1 MFDQVEKNKTAVQ
14 IVLGMVSLGLVVGFG
29 LSGYSAFQQGENF
42 LVKVGGTAITERDV
56 AEAVSNQTISNEMK
70 PAVVEQLIQQR
81 LLSEEAKKLHFNLG
95 ASTLREFIANIP
107 EFQVDG
113 KFDAARYKQILEQQR
128 MTPENFEQKITQNLI
143 MRQLIG
149 GVAGAGIV
157 SVSTQ
162 ERMEKLLGE
171 RRELQFAVVPAQE
184 FASKVAISENEIKQ
198 YYDAHASEF
207 KIPEQVKLEYVVLSR
222 DELAARAMV
231 SDQEVE
237 KYFQEHK
244 QEFDKE
250 ERKAR
255 HILLTFPQGATAAQK
270 SAVKVQA
277 ETLLAEVRKDS
288 SRFAALAKEK
298 SQDPGSAS
306 QGGDL
311 GWFGRGMMVKSFED
325 TVFALEKN
333 QVSNLVESEYG
344 YHIIKLEDV
353 RHKTL
358 ADVKPEIVARL
369 KQQKVLSNFQVQSEK
384 FNEIVY
390 QQADSL
396 KPAADELKLTIQRS
410 DWMGREGGKEK
421 ELANT
426 KIAEAVFSDD
436 VLKSKH
442 NSEAIEVSSGVF
454 VAARVIEHKPEQ
466 IPPLADAQ
474 GKISAK
480 LREEKSLK
488 QAMDDGAIRLK
499 KLNAGE
505 TVDLKWSQPQEVMR
519 VGNQQIADDQL
530 KAIFR
535 VSADK
540 LPGYVGSELNGV
552 GYLIFKVAKVSQA
565 AAMAPEAHQRM
576 TETLAQM
583 YGQVAVN
590 AYVDSLRKQ
599 IKVEYKAVAPKP
611 E

>member
-14 IVLGMVSLGLVVGFG
+14 IVLAMVSLGLVVGFG
-29 LSGYSAFQQGENF
+29 LSGYSAFQQDESF
-42 LVKVGGTAITERDV
+42 LAKVGGTTITERDV
-56 AEAVSNQTISNEMK
+56 AEAVNNQNISNEMK

-81 LLSEEAKKLHFNLG
+81 LLSEEATNLRFNIDA
-95 ASTLREFIANIP
+95 ASLREFIATIP
-107 EFQVDG
+107 EFQVAG
-113 KFDAARYKQILEQQR
+113 KFDATRYKQILEQQR
-128 MTPENFEQKITQNLI
+128 MTPGNFEQKITQNLI

-157 SVSTQ
+157 SLSTQ

-184 FASKVAISENEIKQ
+184 FVSKVTVSENEIKE
-198 YYDAHASEF
+198 YYDSHASEF
-207 KIPEQVKLEYVVLSR
+207 KLPEQVKLEYVVLSR
-222 DELAARAMV
+222 DELAASEVV

-255 HILLTFPQGATAAQK
+255 HILLVFPSNATPEQKLAVREQG
-270 SAVKVQA
+270 
-277 ETLLAEVRKDS
+277 ETLLADLRKDGN
-288 SRFAALAKEK
+288 RFADLAKQK
-298 SQDPGSAS
+298 SQDPGSAA

-325 TVFALEKN
+325 TVFSLEKN
-333 QVSNLVESEYG
+333 QVSSLVESEYG

-358 ADVKPEIVARL
+358 AEVKPEIVARL
-369 KQQKVLSNFQVQSEK
+369 KQQKVQSNFQLQSEK

-396 KPAADELKLTIQRS
+396 KPAADELKLTIQKS
-410 DWMGREGGKEK
+410 AWLGHEGGKEK
-421 ELANT
+421 ELANA

-442 NSEAIEVSSGVF
+442 NSEAIEVSPGVL

-466 IPPLADAQ
+466 VSPLADAHD
-474 GKISAK
+474 KISSK
-480 LREEKSLK
+480 LHEEKALK
-488 QAMDDGAIRLK
+488 QAMDDGAARLK

-505 TVDLKWSQPQEVMR
+505 SVDLKWSQSQEVVR
-519 VGNQQIADDQL
+519 VGNQQIPEEQL
-530 KAIFR
+530 KEIFR
-535 VSADK
+535 VAPDK
-540 LPGYVGSELNGV
+540 LPGYVGSELKGV
-552 GYLIFKVAKVSQA
+552 GYLLFKVAKVSPA
-565 AAMAPEAHQRM
+565 AAMTPEARQRM
-576 TETLAQM
+576 TETLTQM

-599 IKVEYKAVAPKP
+599 IKVEYKAAPKA